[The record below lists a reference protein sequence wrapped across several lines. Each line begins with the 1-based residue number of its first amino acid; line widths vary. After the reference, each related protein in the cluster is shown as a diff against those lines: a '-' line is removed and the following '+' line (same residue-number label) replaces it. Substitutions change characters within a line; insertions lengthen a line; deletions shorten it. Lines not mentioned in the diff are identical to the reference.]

1 MRKAYGKCINCGVM
15 SEFEILTIRNQVEKS
30 VLADCQCKKCSALV
44 FVHFEV
50 TENGYKKIEAKG
62 KESDD
67 HENSPPHSTPQSD
80 DF

>member
-1 MRKAYGKCINCGVM
+1 MRKAFGTCINCGVV
-15 SEFEILTIRNQVEKS
+15 SVFEILTIRNQIEKN
-30 VLADCQCKKCSALV
+30 VLADCQCKKCFALV

-50 TENGYKKIEAKG
+50 TENGYKQIQAKG

-67 HENSPPHSTPQSD
+67 HENSSPHSTSPSN

>member
-62 KESDD
+62 KAIEDGDSSP
-67 HENSPPHSTPQSD
+67 HETPPSN